1 MAARSNFAT
10 SSRGT
15 ARSSCTH
22 SSHGRLSTLPML
34 HASTRQGISQIKC
47 TKVRI
52 KENAQNEHCARPIE
66 VVNRSSPLVFAAPI
80 IRVHLRPLA
89 DLRCMAATF
98 ASCTDHAVIDLGR
111 ILAACLFVVK
121 LTLAARRHGVP
132 SLVCVLR
139 AHLSDYCALRPL
151 RRCHQRASTAFH
163 ICRSHLLDQRLHP
176 LDRGRNNR
184 RLHLGEL
191 QIDSRILLSPGSATP
206 IGARILQLET

>member
-139 AHLSDYCALRPL
+139 AHLSEPL
-151 RRCHQRASTAFH
+151 PGQPFPRCHPCGVDCRDTRPAPSRQPVAACGCHPSLQAH
-163 ICRSHLLDQRLHP
+163 ISIS
-176 LDRGRNNR
+176 
-184 RLHLGEL
+184 LGGM
-191 QIDSRILLSPGSATP
+191 DY
-206 IGARILQLET
+206 